1 MLPFP
6 KGWLVNFIIRRVKK
20 MVPEYSLPNP
30 VMWTDALKIGRRLGF
45 KPVEVTNDQLAFLQY
60 TGGTTGI
67 AKGAELTHRN
77 VAANILQVSAWIS
90 STFKEDEEVVLTALP
105 LYHIF
110 SLTATLVFTKWAATM
125 VLITNPRDINKLV
138 GECIKQNVSVI
149 IGVNTL
155 FAAMLRSPASR
166 RTLSR
171 T

>member
-1 MLPFP
+1 
-6 KGWLVNFIIRRVKK
+6 
-20 MVPEYSLPNP
+20 
-30 VMWTDALKIGRRLGF
+30 MWTDALKIGRRLGF

-125 VLITNPRDINKLV
+125 VLIDRK
-138 GECIKQNVSVI
+138 SV
-149 IGVNTL
+149 V
-155 FAAMLRSPASR
+155 
-166 RTLSR
+166 
-171 T
+171 